1 MAAITA
7 NGTTLSV
14 GGSVSDVLRISGPN
28 VSAATIDT
36 TSLGSVHR
44 SYVGGIID
52 SGEMTFDISYDPTD
66 NATIENLFD
75 DTAASAGIPA
85 ATNCEITF
93 SDDATWNFNAVL
105 TGFDVGVEMDDKVT
119 ASITM
124 KATGYIT
131 IAAS

>member
-14 GGSVSDVLRISGPN
+14 GGSVSDVLRISGPS

-44 SYVGGIID
+44 SFVGGIID
-52 SGEMTFDISYDPTD
+52 SGEMTFDISYDPND
-66 NATIENLFD
+66 NTVIENLFD
-75 DTAASAGIPA
+75 NSASTIPA

-93 SDDATWNFNAVL
+93 SDSSTWNFNAVL

-119 ASITM
+119 ASISM
-124 KATGYIT
+124 KATGAIT

>member
-14 GGSVSDVLRISGPN
+14 GGAVADVLRISGPN

-44 SYVGGIID
+44 SFVGGIID
-52 SGEMTFDISYDPTD
+52 SGEMSFDISYDPNSNTV
-66 NATIENLFD
+66 IENLFD
-75 DTAASAGIPA
+75 NSASAIPA
-85 ATNCEITF
+85 ATACVITF
-93 SDDATWNFNAVL
+93 SDSSTWTFSAVL
-105 TGFDVGVEMDDKVT
+105 SGFDLGVEMDDKVT
-119 ASITM
+119 ASISM
-124 KATGYIT
+124 KATGAIT